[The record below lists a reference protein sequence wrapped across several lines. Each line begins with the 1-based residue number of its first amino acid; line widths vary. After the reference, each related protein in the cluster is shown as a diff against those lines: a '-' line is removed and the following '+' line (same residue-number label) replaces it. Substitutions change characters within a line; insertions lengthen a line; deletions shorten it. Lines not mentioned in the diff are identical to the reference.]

1 MAGIKAYQNTFG
13 RMLAPGF
20 LHSNRQVLAGQRT
33 GHVQIIE
40 RGKEVYKQRLQS
52 STFVYS
58 I

>member
-52 STFVYS
+52 VH
-58 I
+58 ICI